1 LRVDALN
8 ARRFNVT
15 IRGPSSRS
23 FSLHTEPSGT
33 APPDAFGPFRVL
45 HQIGAGT
52 LGPVFRAYDAERERL
67 VAVKLFNLDLP
78 PEKGHQLVAEFE
90 RLIAADLTHP
100 ALASPLATGITG
112 VSAFLAQD
120 YVAAESL
127 DLSVREYG
135 PAPPAEALRVAAQ
148 LAGALDFA
156 AVVNISHGALHPR
169 DVLMSSDDTRLTGMG
184 VAHALE
190 TVGVTAPIRRPYSP
204 PERIAGAAWNRR
216 ADVFSL
222 AALIHELLWAR
233 RVSGTGARAA
243 ESLTEIEGGD
253 LARLRAT
260 FARALAENPDD
271 RYETALEF
279 AEALKEAFPAIVL
292 APPAA
297 VDRRSRKARSG
308 ASVERNGGKASE
320 KQVTTRVEPRLPLE
334 TELEI
339 AMVRETGTGDIL
351 DAFRTEHA
359 SESDVRAGASDD
371 VKEPVRVSRTEA
383 VPFRSETTTAVGR
396 DAGSAERTAPAPSP
410 IEPVRRAA
418 GTPAAQAVA
427 LSGHEPEFLSVL
439 ERSRSAVWP
448 LVLALVVGIAIGFA
462 AGYGTGSQRQNS
474 ATANNS
480 TGREFTDGTVAESAK
495 AAPPAATPDPDKT
508 TAKPAAKVSPPAP
521 QPPAEPESG
530 RLLVRSTPGNA
541 SVSIDGHDAG
551 RTPATVRDLAFGAHH
566 VRVTRDGYAALD
578 RRVVVTASRPA
589 TSIDFE
595 LVREKAAVP
604 EPRRAPAAAPPVPS
618 ASAATGPGPLRVE
631 SRPAGASVYL
641 DGRLV
646 GVTPLSLPAVPAG
659 DHTIRLQLDGYQPWA
674 SSVQVS
680 SAEANRVT
688 ASLER

>member
-1 LRVDALN
+1 M
-8 ARRFNVT
+8 
-15 IRGPSSRS
+15 
-23 FSLHTEPSGT
+23 
-33 APPDAFGPFRVL
+33 
-45 HQIGAGT
+45 
-52 LGPVFRAYDAERERL
+52 FRAYDAERERL

-78 PEKGHQLVAEFE
+78 PEKGHQLVAAFE

-190 TVGVTAPIRRPYSP
+190 TVGVTAPVRRPYSP
-204 PERIAGAAWNRR
+204 PERVAGAAWNRR

-243 ESLTEIEGGD
+243 ESLTAIEGGD
-253 LARLRAT
+253 RERLRAT
-260 FARALAENPDD
+260 FGRALAESPDD

-292 APPAA
+292 APPAP
-297 VDRRSRKARSG
+297 VDRRARKARSG
-308 ASVERNGGKASE
+308 SSADRNGGKVGE
-320 KQVTTRVEPRLPLE
+320 KRATPEVEPRLPLD
-334 TELEI
+334 TELP
-339 AMVRETGTGDIL
+339 MVRATAAPADIA
-351 DAFRTEHA
+351 DAFTQGPVPDLEM
-359 SESDVRAGASDD
+359 SAGAHDD
-371 VKEPVRVSRTEA
+371 LKGAGRIGQKQAVPVRPEPIR
-383 VPFRSETTTAVGR
+383 ETTRETTR
-396 DAGSAERTAPAPSP
+396 DSP
-410 IEPVRRAA
+410 KETTRETTR
-418 GTPAAQAVA
+418 
-427 LSGHEPEFLSVL
+427 EPEFLSVL

-448 LVLALVVGIAIGFA
+448 LVLALAVGIAIGFA
-462 AGYGTGSQRQNS
+462 AGYGTGSQRQNLATTAGS
-474 ATANNS
+474 AP
-480 TGREFTDGTVAESAK
+480 GREFTEGAVPETGKPAL
-495 AAPPAATPDPDKT
+495 AAASPDAAKT
-508 TAKPAAKVSPPAP
+508 TAKPAARVSPPAP
-521 QPPAEPESG
+521 QAPVEPGPESG

-541 SVSIDGHDAG
+541 AVSVDGHDAG
-551 RTPATVRDLAFGAHH
+551 RTPATVRDISFGAHH
-566 VRVTRDGYAALD
+566 VRVTRDGYTALD

-589 TSIDFE
+589 ASIDFE
-595 LVREKAAVP
+595 LVREKAPIP
-604 EPRRAPAAAPPVPS
+604 EPRRAPAAGAAGAPPPAPPVRA
-618 ASAATGPGPLRVE
+618 ASGPGPLRVD
-631 SRPAGASVYL
+631 SRPVGASVYL

-659 DHTIRLQLDGYQPWA
+659 EHTIRLQLDGYQSWA
-674 SSVQVS
+674 SAVQVVS
-680 SAEANRVT
+680 TEANRVT